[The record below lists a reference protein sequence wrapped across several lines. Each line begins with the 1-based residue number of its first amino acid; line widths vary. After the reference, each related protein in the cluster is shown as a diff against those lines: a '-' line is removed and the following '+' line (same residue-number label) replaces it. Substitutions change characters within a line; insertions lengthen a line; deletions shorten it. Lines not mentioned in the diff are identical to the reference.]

1 MSSKKT
7 LVNLFAILFATLL
20 ATSIAWGHATMRE
33 SSPENG
39 AVLSE
44 APTELIIRF
53 RGRAKLISLTV
64 TGSDNEPVNIDM
76 SNATSVD
83 DAATVKIPPLQPD
96 SYQVT
101 WRAMGMDG
109 HTTSGKFGFVVSAP
123 KD

>member
-1 MSSKKT
+1 MTSKKT
-7 LVNLFAILFATLL
+7 LINLFASFFVTLL
-20 ATSIAWGHATMRE
+20 AMSIAWGHATMRE
-33 SSPENG
+33 SSPEDG

-64 TGSDNEPVNIDM
+64 TGSDNEPVSIDI
-76 SNATSVD
+76 SDATSVD

-109 HTTSGKFGFVVSAP
+109 HTTLGKFGFVVSAP

>member
-1 MSSKKT
+1 MTSKIT
-7 LVNLFAILFATLL
+7 PVNLIAILFTTLL
-20 ATSIAWGHATMRE
+20 AASVAWGHATMRE
-33 SSPENG
+33 SSPVDG
-39 AVLSE
+39 AVLNE

-83 DAATVKIPPLQPD
+83 DAANVKIPPLQPD

-109 HTTSGKFGFVVSAP
+109 HTTSGKFGFVVSP
-123 KD
+123 PED